1 MPNAVFAARRADLDW
16 LRVLA
21 FSLLISYH
29 AGMAWSGWTW
39 HVTSTDDIAWLRE
52 AMRFLNRWRMPLIF
66 VVSGAA
72 IMLALGAR
80 TPGAFVVDR
89 LKRLLLP
96 LVFGML
102 ILVPPQVYL
111 ERLYRGQF
119 TGSFFEWLPYAFQGV
134 YPTGNTSWHHLW
146 FVAYV
151 LVLTIVLLPY
161 FLWARSASGQAAQDA
176 AGRFVARMGLQW
188 AMALPLAAATL
199 WLVPISYNTN
209 GLIGDWYGLAYYGVL
224 LIYGAFL
231 FASPQL
237 LMALQRQR
245 YVSLSVGVAAY
256 ACLYVMFFKGEVRP
270 VIAPELR
277 PAYALLSAINT
288 MAWLFT
294 ILGFGHRYLTRR
306 PAFLAE
312 ATEAVYPF
320 YLIHQTVAVI
330 AVYWLLSAGAP
341 PVAGFVLTVLA
352 TFLGTWCVYAGLVRP
367 WGWVRPLFG
376 MKALGLRKQGAL
388 PRPYGKPI
396 NVGRAAPRRTL

>member
-21 FSLLISYH
+21 FSLLIFYH
-29 AGMAWSGWTW
+29 AGMAWSGWSW
-39 HVTSTDDIAWLRE
+39 HVTSADSIAWLRE

-72 IMLALGAR
+72 VVLALGTR
-80 TPGAFVVDR
+80 TPNAFVKDR

-102 ILVPPQVYL
+102 VLVPPQVYL

-119 TGSFFEWLPYAFQGV
+119 TGSFFEWLPHAFDGV
-134 YPTGNTSWHHLW
+134 YPGGNTSWHHLW
-146 FVAYV
+146 FIAYV

-161 FLWARSASGQAAQDA
+161 FLWARSAAGQAAQDA
-176 AGRFVARMGLQW
+176 AGRLVARTGLQW

-199 WLVPISYNTN
+199 WLAPISYNTN

-231 FASPQL
+231 FASPPL

-245 YVSLSVGVAAY
+245 YLSLAVGVAAY
-256 ACLYVMFFKGEVRP
+256 TCLYVVFFNGEVRP
-270 VIAPELR
+270 VIAPDVR

-288 MAWLFT
+288 MAWLFA
-294 ILGFGHRYLTRR
+294 ILGFAHRYFTRR

-330 AVYWLLSAGAP
+330 AVYWLLTTGVPSLAA
-341 PVAGFVLTVLA
+341 FILTVLA
-352 TFLGTWCVYAGLVRP
+352 TFLGTWFVYAGLVRP
-367 WGWVRPLFG
+367 WSWVRPLFG
-376 MKALGLRKQGAL
+376 MKPLAVAGQGAL
-388 PRPYGKPI
+388 P
-396 NVGRAAPRRTL
+396 GRTASL